1 MFSYNKVK
9 LIKNQSPPEKLLGLF
24 LFKSFVI
31 KLYLIKPLLL
41 SPGLNDDPKNL
52 VQLSRKHKLNLIIQ
66 TWSSPNFIECQFSL

>member
-31 KLYLIKPLLL
+31 NKTV
-41 SPGLNDDPKNL
+41 S
-52 VQLSRKHKLNLIIQ
+52 HKDL
-66 TWSSPNFIECQFSL
+66 TVVSWFK